1 MHLTSRLKRHGS
13 LIGTGQKNL
22 TVRLYFCLR
31 ANQRDTY
38 QSTLGDIIHLT
49 AMNQHIVILNKVKD
63 AIMLFEKRSHI
74 YSSRPSVPVV
84 DMYDWF
90 LFKKCKA
97 EALFRLGAEHG
108 TPLLPYGD
116 EWRKHRKFYQESI
129 RKDLVPFYAESHTE
143 KVHLLLG
150 QLLSSPEK
158 LMNHSKWY
166 FTATSDSYAWWSP
179 FL

>member
-84 DMYDWF
+84 DM
-90 LFKKCKA
+90 C
-97 EALFRLGAEHG
+97 G
-108 TPLLPYGD
+108 
-116 EWRKHRKFYQESI
+116 
-129 RKDLVPFYAESHTE
+129 
-143 KVHLLLG
+143 
-150 QLLSSPEK
+150 
-158 LMNHSKWY
+158 
-166 FTATSDSYAWWSP
+166 
-179 FL
+179 